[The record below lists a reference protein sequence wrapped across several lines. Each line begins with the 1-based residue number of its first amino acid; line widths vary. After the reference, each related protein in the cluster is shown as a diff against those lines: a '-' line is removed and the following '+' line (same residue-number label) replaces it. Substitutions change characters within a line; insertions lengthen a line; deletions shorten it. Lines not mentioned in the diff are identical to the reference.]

1 MKNLGKAVSHGC
13 VRLSPENAAALYNSV
28 EAKGMANTQVV
39 VQEGDAGV
47 AQGAKPRKRTPPT
60 YPADDYAEQ
69 PACLL
74 WLRRQPWWT
83 PDYAARRIQSAA
95 VLTFTYRPRAAV
107 FGSSAARRSE
117 SAIRLGGGAH

>member
-1 MKNLGKAVSHGC
+1 VKNLGKAVSHGC

-69 PACLL
+69 PAASYGCVGS
-74 WLRRQPWWT
+74 PGG
-83 PDYAARRIQSAA
+83 
-95 VLTFTYRPRAAV
+95 RPTTRPAEYNQ
-107 FGSSAARRSE
+107 RPY
-117 SAIRLGGGAH
+117 